1 MKLLDTFL
9 ELIDKFNK
17 MTNIV
22 ESVMPEPTLSALNL
36 SDLSEIDKPVLPEP
50 KQTVSESK
58 TIEAYCALLNFTFK
72 IIPLIQILSK
82 NSELHNERYV
92 LVETYS
98 KDIEWLPDVV
108 RHWNSNIEI
117 AIINIEY
124 FIEYVSYNKKSFSAM
139 ICYFV
144 KSCDKISSAINDAI
158 TRHNEVNKDF
168 IIDHVKLLS
177 NELSIRNIFNASD
190 MDKLSKQDVIY
201 YYKLGYLTLGEAVDI
216 LAIDKN
222 LSKKLGISILNRINK
237 ELEVEKVADSKSSGL
252 SEKEL

>member
-1 MKLLDTFL
+1 MKLIDTFF

-36 SDLSEIDKPVLPEP
+36 SDLSKIDKPVLPEP
-50 KQTVSESK
+50 PVSESK
-58 TIEAYCALLNFTFK
+58 IIEAYCALLNFTFR

-117 AIINIEY
+117 VINDIEFLNTY
-124 FIEYVSYNKKSFSAM
+124 ISDNKNSTSAM

-144 KSCDKISSAINDAI
+144 ESCDKISSTINDAI
-158 TRHNEVNKDF
+158 SRHNEVNKDF
-168 IIDHVKLLS
+168 IIDYVKLLS
-177 NELSIRNIFNASD
+177 NELSIRNIFNVSD

-201 YYKLGYLTLGEAVDI
+201 YYKIGTITLGEAVDI

-222 LSKKLGISILNRINK
+222 LSKKLGISILNRFNK
-237 ELEVEKVADSKSSGL
+237 ELEVEQVTDSKSSEL
-252 SEKEL
+252 SEKEM